1 MSKPKDPAEYMASL
15 FEDDDRPDPTKGG
28 TTTGGSHP
36 DTSHEAAVRVW
47 PKTGTQRAKILQ
59 LLYNLW
65 PGGLTD
71 EEIQDR
77 TGMGGSSERPRR
89 IELTGMG
96 WVINTLHTRETHGGD
111 QAIIWQYK
119 PAEGEKV

>member
-1 MSKPKDPAEYMASL
+1 MTPAKDPAEYMASL
-15 FEDDDRPDPTKGG
+15 FDDDPRPDPTKER
-28 TTTGGSHP
+28 TTTGSSHP
-36 DTSHEAAVRVW
+36 NTSHKAAVRVW
-47 PKTGTQRAKILQ
+47 PKTGTQRAKILK
-59 LLYNLW
+59 LLYDLW

-71 EEIQDR
+71 EEIQTR
-77 TGMGGSSERPRR
+77 LSMVGNSERPRR

-96 WVINTLHTRETHGGD
+96 WLIDTLHTRETLGGD